1 MPVLQ
6 CLSLVPRPLWGAGGL
21 GTRLFSV
28 LSKPLRGHFQTFLT
42 SISIVLPTWMFA
54 SFGPTKYVCTICVCV
69 CARFVCVCA
78 LFVCVRALFVCVR
91 ALFVCVYSV
100 KVRGYYHLFIRKLWE
115 LGRLVA
121 LVMNTWKAHG
131 PKPCYNITP
140 IIFVFLITTHFIS
153 LRFDQSSY
161 CCTTMQIYSVVQ
173 QVNDRASVQDV
184 CMWLG
189 ICVTVVYCMLL
200 CM

>member
-1 MPVLQ
+1 M
-6 CLSLVPRPLWGAGGL
+6 
-21 GTRLFSV
+21 
-28 LSKPLRGHFQTFLT
+28 
-42 SISIVLPTWMFA
+42 
-54 SFGPTKYVCTICVCV
+54 
-69 CARFVCVCA
+69 
-78 LFVCVRALFVCVR
+78 CVRVRLCRNACVSR
-91 ALFVCVYSV
+91 RMRESWQLC
-100 KVRGYYHLFIRKLWE
+100 RGYYHLFIPKPWE
-115 LGRLVA
+115 LGRVVA